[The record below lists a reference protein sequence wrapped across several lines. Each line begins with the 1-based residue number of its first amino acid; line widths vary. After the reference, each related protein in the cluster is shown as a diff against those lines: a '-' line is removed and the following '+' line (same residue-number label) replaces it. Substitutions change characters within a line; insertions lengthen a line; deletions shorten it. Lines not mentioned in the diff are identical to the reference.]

1 MSCFNLTSKNIIPTL
16 LLAFQTLVNLL
27 AAYFKAF
34 KR

>member
-1 MSCFNLTSKNIIPTL
+1 MSCVIFTSNIVIPTL
-16 LLAFQTLVNLL
+16 LLAFQSLLNLL